1 MSALL
6 TDLYKTS
13 ADYIPLLIPVSAGPS
28 HTFTD
33 QRICLRMGFISSTGK
48 CVLILLNIA
57 VTIVAVLLLIFGAV
71 LKFNP
76 GLLLRYIY
84 PAVQSVTAF
93 NTSTNVSTVPVIS
106 NIGLALLVLGAILFV
121 ISFFGCY
128 GACCTNRIFLIIFC
142 ILMIIMCIVV
152 AALAGVLFVRDSPLN
167 TEGKK
172 ALQTQ
177 IYSDYKGP
185 LSDDTFSVMMDLA
198 AFSLQCCAATGP
210 TDFNPSA
217 SWRAYNHNG
226 ISTTI
231 DVSPSCCKN
240 SVLDSD
246 TTLEC
251 AKKQAG
257 TFDSTRT
264 NTQGCYDRI
273 HDLVEA
279 NKGYVI
285 LGFALVLLL
294 MVLEIVFAII
304 LIRKESKESM
314 VV

>member
-1 MSALL
+1 MGFFS
-6 TDLYKTS
+6 
-13 ADYIPLLIPVSAGPS
+13 SAGK
-28 HTFTD
+28 
-33 QRICLRMGFISSTGK
+33 CL
-48 CVLILLNIA
+48 LILLNIC
-57 VTIVAVLLLIFGAV
+57 VTIVALNLLVFGAI

-76 GLLLRYIY
+76 GLLLQYVL

-93 NTSTNVSTVPVIS
+93 NTSTNFSTVPVIS
-106 NIGLALLVLGAILFV
+106 NIGLALLVLGAVLFV

-177 IYSDYKGP
+177 IYNDYKGP

-217 SWRAYNHNG
+217 SWRAYSKG
-226 ISTTI
+226 SITETI
-231 DVSPSCCKN
+231 DASPSCCKKG
-240 SVLDSD
+240 VLDSD
-246 TTLEC
+246 TSLEC
-251 AKKQAG
+251 AKKQVG
-257 TFDSTRT
+257 VFDPTRT

-273 HDLVEA
+273 HDLVEE
-279 NKGYVI
+279 NKVYVG
-285 LGFALVLLL
+285 LGFAGVLLL
-294 MVLEIVFAII
+294 MLLEIVFAII
-304 LIRKESKESM
+304 LIRKETKDSM
-314 VV
+314 LV